1 MVGELAPV
9 CTRDVKILAIANGKG
24 GVGKTTTSLNLA
36 AILSSKM
43 KTLAVDA
50 DPQGSLSWWFEQ
62 GEMPFELSTETDPKL
77 LKQLKKV
84 KGYELIVVDTPPALR
99 SDALLSVV
107 QAADYLIL
115 PTQPAPMDLTALI
128 ETVRQAIAPSQVAHR
143 VLLTQVD
150 PRSLNDALDAQKS
163 LMDAGIPVF
172 NAFIRAYKVHERAPL
187 EGVPITQAKGKN
199 AKEAASDYQR
209 VADELLRE
217 WGRR

>member
-1 MVGELAPV
+1 M
-9 CTRDVKILAIANGKG
+9 KILAIANGKG
-24 GVGKTTTSLNLA
+24 GVGKTTTSVNLA
-36 AILSSKM
+36 AILSSKR

-62 GEMPFELSTETDPKL
+62 GEMPFELSSETDPKL
-77 LKQLKKV
+77 LKQLRKV
-84 KGYELIVVDTPPALR
+84 KGYELVVVDTPPALR
-99 SDALLSVV
+99 SDALKSVI

-172 NAFIRAYKVHERAPL
+172 NAFIRAYKAHERAPL
-187 EGVPITQAKGKN
+187 EGVPITQFKGKN

-217 WGRR
+217 WGSR

>member
-1 MVGELAPV
+1 M
-9 CTRDVKILAIANGKG
+9 KILAIANGKG
-24 GVGKTTTSLNLA
+24 GVGKTTTAVNLA
-36 AILSSKM
+36 AILSSSR

-77 LKQLKKV
+77 LKQLRKV
-84 KGYELIVVDTPPALR
+84 KGYELVVVDTPPALR
-99 SDALLSVV
+99 SDALLSVI
-107 QAADYLIL
+107 QAANYLIL

-172 NAFIRAYKVHERAPL
+172 NAFIRAYKAHERAPL
-187 EGVPITQAKGKN
+187 TGVPITQAKGKN

-217 WGRR
+217 WGSR

>member
-1 MVGELAPV
+1 
-9 CTRDVKILAIANGKG
+9 VKILAIANGKG
-24 GVGKTTTSLNLA
+24 GVGKTTTSVNLA
-36 AILSSKM
+36 AILSSKR

-62 GEMPFELSTETDPKL
+62 GEMPFELSSETDPKL
-77 LKQLKKV
+77 LKQLRKV
-84 KGYELIVVDTPPALR
+84 KGYELVVVDTPPALR
-99 SDALLSVV
+99 SDALKSVI

-187 EGVPITQAKGKN
+187 DGVPITQAKGRN

-217 WGRR
+217 WGNR

>member
-1 MVGELAPV
+1 
-9 CTRDVKILAIANGKG
+9 VKILAIANGKG
-24 GVGKTTTSLNLA
+24 GVGKTTTSVNLA

-84 KGYELIVVDTPPALR
+84 KGYELVVVDTPPALR

-107 QAADYLIL
+107 QAADYLSL

-217 WGRR
+217 WGSR

>member
-1 MVGELAPV
+1 M
-9 CTRDVKILAIANGKG
+9 KILAIANGKG
-24 GVGKTTTSLNLA
+24 GVGKTTTSVNLA

-115 PTQPAPMDLTALI
+115 PTQAAPMDLTALI

-217 WGRR
+217 WGSR

>member
-1 MVGELAPV
+1 VPE
-9 CTRDVKILAIANGKG
+9 AIANGKG
-24 GVGKTTTSLNLA
+24 GVGKTTTAVNLA

-84 KGYELIVVDTPPALR
+84 LGYELVVVDTPPALR
-99 SDALLSVV
+99 SDALLAVI
-107 QAADYLIL
+107 QAADYLMK

-128 ETVRQAIAPSQVAHR
+128 ETVRSALAPAQVAHR
-143 VLLTQVD
+143 VLLTKVD

-172 NAFIRAYKVHERAPL
+172 NAFVRLYKVHERAPL

-199 AKEAASDYQR
+199 ALEAASDYQR

-217 WGRR
+217 WGNR

>member
-1 MVGELAPV
+1 
-9 CTRDVKILAIANGKG
+9 VKILAIANGKG
-24 GVGKTTTSLNLA
+24 GVGKTTTAVNLA

-84 KGYELIVVDTPPALR
+84 KGYELVVVDTPPALR
-99 SDALLSVV
+99 SDALLAVI

-128 ETVRQAIAPSQVAHR
+128 ETVRSALAPAQVAHR
-143 VLLTQVD
+143 VLLTKVD

-172 NAFIRAYKVHERAPL
+172 NAFVRLYKVHERAPL

-217 WGRR
+217 WGNR

>member
-1 MVGELAPV
+1 
-9 CTRDVKILAIANGKG
+9 VKILAIANGKG
-24 GVGKTTTSLNLA
+24 GVGKTTTSVNLA

-84 KGYELIVVDTPPALR
+84 KGYELVVVDTPPALR

-128 ETVRQAIAPSQVAHR
+128 ETVRHALAPSQVAHR
-143 VLLTQVD
+143 VLLTKVD

-217 WGRR
+217 WGSR

>member
-1 MVGELAPV
+1 M
-9 CTRDVKILAIANGKG
+9 KILAIANGKG
-24 GVGKTTTSLNLA
+24 GVGKTTTSVNLA

-50 DPQGSLSWWFEQ
+50 DLQGSLSWWFEQ
-62 GEMPFELSTETDPKL
+62 SEMPFELSTETDPKL

-84 KGYELIVVDTPPALR
+84 KGYELVVVDTPPALR

-107 QAADYLIL
+107 QAASYLIL
-115 PTQPAPMDLTALI
+115 PTQAAPMDLTALI
-128 ETVRQAIAPSQVAHR
+128 ETVRQALAPSQVAHR

-187 EGVPITQAKGKN
+187 QGVPITQAKGKN
-199 AKEAASDYQR
+199 AKEAASDYRR

-217 WGRR
+217 WGSR

>member
-1 MVGELAPV
+1 M
-9 CTRDVKILAIANGKG
+9 KILAIANGKG
-24 GVGKTTTSLNLA
+24 GVGKTTTAVNLA
-36 AILSSKM
+36 AILSSLM

-62 GEMPFELSTETDPKL
+62 GEMPFELSSETDPNL
-77 LKQLKKV
+77 LKQLRKV
-84 KGYELIVVDTPPALR
+84 KGYELVVVDTPPALR
-99 SDALLSVV
+99 SDALKSVI

-128 ETVRQAIAPSQVAHR
+128 ETVRQAIAPSQVTHR

-172 NAFIRAYKVHERAPL
+172 NAFIRAYKAHERAPL
-187 EGVPITQAKGKN
+187 GGVPITQFKGKN

-217 WGRR
+217 WGSR